1 MRVCVAQ
8 TQELDALVVAPF
20 AEGSPIDEFDAADVD
35 HADDDEAAIR
45 RTLEKWLFLGDDRNL
60 AQVFVRGRPLLP
72 FAL

>member
-1 MRVCVAQ
+1 MTLAR

-20 AEGSPIDEFDAADVD
+20 AEGSPIDEFDGEDGKS
-35 HADDDEAAIR
+35 DDEAAIK

-60 AQVFVRGRPLLP
+60 AQVYVRGRPVLP